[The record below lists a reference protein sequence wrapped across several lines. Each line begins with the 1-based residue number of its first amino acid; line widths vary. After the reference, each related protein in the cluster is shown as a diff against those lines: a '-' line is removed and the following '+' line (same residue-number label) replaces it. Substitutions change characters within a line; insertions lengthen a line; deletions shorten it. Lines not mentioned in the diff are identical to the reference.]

1 MADLGNL
8 KILLD
13 MATTGNLKS
22 TLENVDNRLDK
33 MREKAS
39 SLHLGFDDKSISA
52 FSTKMRDIVGSLQEV
67 SQNAGAKL
75 AEGMR
80 ESVSSSDQL
89 LKVTKELE
97 AAEARL
103 ASSKERSA
111 HLEEERIR
119 RNEKL
124 ADVQRSILKYQEDA
138 ELYNL
143 RHKTGIESKDVE
155 TLTKYLDL
163 IKELKKLD
171 PWNKGT
177 GSETWAATTDETV
190 AIVDRLAKK
199 WNIAREEVEKYFRTF
214 QSYSGHRYDFS
225 FDDKMGLYNLS
236 LSQRT
241 NEFSPGSDEKLKTY
255 KESARAAKDAIKEL
269 ADEEEHLHHVLDETR
284 QKLTSANAEV
294 KEESAEVKR
303 LSEAKKELSKTEGQS
318 SVGAQKEIT
327 SEMKAQVTLSSELEA
342 DFKELLGL
350 VRSIEDAQK
359 GVNKEVEDGK
369 EKKKKA
375 YDLERLHQLAI
386 EKDGQ
391 LAKDQVAVWGQ
402 MEALLKS
409 MVGIDEKYTSELYK
423 QLEAAMEVGGVTR
436 EQLGSLRNLAIEA
449 QRRALEDK
457 KAAQEQEKAA
467 RKQEQAARKQKQNT
481 KEREAAAKRQAQ
493 LETSIIRIET
503 KLLGINELRLSEEA
517 KLLVAK
523 MRSGQI
529 TQEEVNRLNAVL
541 SKEQAILSAENK
553 KGEAVEATNMRFG
566 RQSSLL
572 RQINSYLATYVSVIG
587 AVNLIRNL
595 VRITGEFEA
604 QHVALRSI
612 LQDVAGADRIFYQ
625 LQELAVKSPFTFRNL
640 TDYAKQLSAFSVPM
654 NEIYDTTK
662 RLADVSAGLGVD
674 MSRIILAYGQIRSA
688 SFLRGQEVRQLT
700 EAGIPVLQELAKQ
713 FKEIEGEAISVGK
726 VFDKISA
733 RQVPFEMIEKMFK
746 DLTSE
751 GGKFYEMQEVLAET
765 VKGKVSNLQ
774 DAWEI
779 MLSKVGES
787 NQGFIKGV
795 LDGVTNLIKNYKEL
809 AKAIELAAIAYGTYR
824 TACLAAAQAES
835 MQRLVHIATGKNI
848 MKIPALLTKVTVGLR
863 KIPGGITKIIT
874 KLNPWAIAIAA
885 VTTAVAALYMRHR
898 ELTAHIREAN
908 KITGEAIAK
917 AEAAK
922 SNIEYYVK
930 AMKQAKEGT
939 EEYNRARQEV
949 INQSG
954 AYISATDAERLS
966 LQNVDDVWTNICNH
980 IEEATKLQAMQSVT
994 AEASAKKQEAQ
1005 GNVIS
1010 ELMAYQEKHG
1020 LTSAEFNFIR
1030 DYIRGNKTYEELYK
1044 NPVSQKGRI
1053 FQNAVQWRKE
1063 FEDAERIYEETLAA
1077 ARKKV
1082 EALYGTG
1089 EPAPASTPEPL
1100 SGWRL
1105 RAQDYLNTLAGK
1117 TRGVKISDETN
1128 LADLAENGAKALN
1141 DLRKALELIPDSES
1155 DYKKVED
1162 DIKFWEKLSEAIYG
1176 PGKTEFG
1183 NSTKLTKQNIKD
1195 AAALRKEQ
1203 IDGIKQSVQ
1212 DLKEAKRWYDQLTPL
1227 LGSKNAETLLASFNF
1242 SVPKEGFGKAFQ
1254 GYADQLKA
1262 RGDENGARDVMNW
1275 ANGREVG
1282 DVLDSAKA
1290 IDKYTEALKGLEAQT
1305 KRLNLT
1311 GFAQDLD
1318 KIIVDA
1324 DSKNRQLETNWAQ
1337 KAEELEKAKGGW
1349 IQRYRV
1355 ENEKAT
1361 EEQALAAWERF
1372 YQEQTAIAKKSI
1384 DTQVEYN
1391 RKVAQEQIN
1400 DKANKWLEEMM
1411 KENNINL
1418 NDMGDK
1424 SLEQVNTL
1432 IERLARLASDETL
1445 AGLVPDELKS
1455 DAALIN
1461 VEFSKL
1467 FTTIKKIANTKL
1479 GDLSVE
1485 KMKKTLNGVKAIA
1498 NTLGINSDTSAV
1510 ESSYSTLSQTL
1521 VEVANA
1527 QEDVNAAQ
1535 AKFDDAKVTNDM
1547 DAKAAAYRELAV
1559 AQGILAQKTQSAKD
1573 AQLQYNAAIAM
1584 AGVGAFAS
1592 AMGKVASKMKEYADA
1607 TNDANLSDTAEV
1619 MGAVAQNLN
1628 AAAQGYAAAA
1638 SAGAVAYAWIGAVIG
1653 GVSDLILQI
1662 VDASAKAEKFNAQMR
1677 KAEMSWALSIAAVRN
1692 EYELLQERMNTIF
1705 GTSTIS
1711 KMSGWINLINKQR
1724 KAIYDFNNYVYRSG
1738 DASSRGGNGRDRGG
1752 ASHSSISSF
1761 IGTDVQRLAKYQ
1773 VEIRKGLRQSLI
1785 DVVPELFKENG
1796 EINFDYLET
1805 FKASEFY
1812 NQLDDSMKNLVDKMI
1827 EANNTIKEAMKNM
1840 ADYLTSVF
1848 GQVGADISNSLITA
1862 FEKSGEVAIDTGEIL
1877 SGVAKKFVDD
1887 WTQSFLTTKYLSSL
1901 SDSINDIWMDSSIG
1915 MEEQVSQSLGLVR
1928 DSLYAMQDS
1937 LPYIQQFYEGLE
1949 DQFHWA
1955 DGAGEEIGD
1964 AIKTAMVEQNSSLIA
1979 GYINS
1984 MRADL
1989 SMQRNEIMRNISPAV
2004 TSISSGFNTHLKYME
2019 SVAGNVQ
2026 KIWERLNLLT
2036 SSGSG
2041 VKLNARI

>member
-39 SLHLGFDDKSISA
+39 SLHLGFDDKSVSL

-67 SQNAGAKL
+67 SQNAGAKIT
-75 AEGMR
+75 EGIKQ
-80 ESVSSSDQL
+80 S
-89 LKVTKELE
+89 
-97 AAEARL
+97 AEATK
-103 ASSKERSA
+103 AANTE
-111 HLEEERIR
+111 IR
-119 RNEKL
+119 
-124 ADVQRSILKYQEDA
+124 Q
-138 ELYNL
+138 
-143 RHKTGIESKDVE
+143 
-155 TLTKYLDL
+155 
-163 IKELKKLD
+163 
-171 PWNKGT
+171 
-177 GSETWAATTDETV
+177 
-190 AIVDRLAKK
+190 
-199 WNIAREEVEKYFRTF
+199 
-214 QSYSGHRYDFS
+214 
-225 FDDKMGLYNLS
+225 
-236 LSQRT
+236 
-241 NEFSPGSDEKLKTY
+241 
-255 KESARAAKDAIKEL
+255 
-269 ADEEEHLHHVLDETR
+269 
-284 QKLTSANAEV
+284 
-294 KEESAEVKR
+294 
-303 LSEAKKELSKTEGQS
+303 
-318 SVGAQKEIT
+318 
-327 SEMKAQVTLSSELEA
+327 QVTLSSDLEA
-342 DFKELLGL
+342 LFKEMAGTI
-350 VRSIEDAQK
+350 RTIADAQNTVTTSK
-359 GVNKEVEDGK
+359 RASKTATKEEAEE
-369 EKKKKA
+369 EKKLYDITRLRQIAEEKK
-375 YDLERLHQLAI
+375 
-386 EKDGQ
+386 GQ
-391 LAKDQVAVWGQ
+391 LTADQVAVLKQ
-402 MEALLKS
+402 MESIEKAL
-409 MVGIDEKYTSELYK
+409 VAIDEKYATNLANELKTRMHYD
-423 QLEAAMEVGGVTR
+423 GVTK
-436 EQLGSLRNLAIEA
+436 EQLGTYQAIITRM
-449 QRRALEDK
+449 Q
-457 KAAQEQEKAA
+457 AAMQIEQKAA
-467 RKQEQAARKQKQNT
+467 RQQEQTARKQKQNA

-503 KLLGINELRLSEEA
+503 KLLGINELRLSEETN
-517 KLLVAK
+517 LMVAK

-835 MQRLVHIATGKNI
+835 MQRIVHLATGTRIN
-848 MKIPALLTKVTVGLR
+848 KIYALITKLTVGLR

-1089 EPAPASTPEPL
+1089 EPAPASAPEPL

-1128 LADLAENGAKALN
+1128 LADLAENGAKSLN

-1203 IDGIKQSVQ
+1203 IDSIKQSVQ

-1290 IDKYTEALKGLEAQT
+1290 IEKYTEALKGLEAQT

-1337 KAEELEKAKGGW
+1337 KAEELEKAKSGW

-1361 EEQALAAWERF
+1361 AEEAENAWAKF
-1372 YQEQTAIAKKSI
+1372 YDDQVAMAKKSI
-1384 DTQVEYN
+1384 DTQKEYN

-1400 DKANKWLEEMM
+1400 DKASKWLEEMM

-1418 NDMGDK
+1418 YDMGDK
-1424 SLEQVNTL
+1424 SLEQVNIL
-1432 IERLARLASDETL
+1432 IERLKRLSSDETL
-1445 AGLVPDELKS
+1445 ANLIPDELKS
-1455 DAALIN
+1455 DAAIIN
-1461 VEFSKL
+1461 VEFSEL
-1467 FTTIKKIANTKL
+1467 LSTIKKIANTRI

-1485 KMKKTLNGVKAIA
+1485 KMKKTLSGVKAIA
-1498 NTLGINSDTSAV
+1498 SKLGLNVDLNAV
-1510 ESSYSTLSQTL
+1510 ESSYATLAQAIT
-1521 VEVANA
+1521 EVANA
-1527 QEDVNAAQ
+1527 QEEVNAAQ
-1535 AKFDDAKVTNDM
+1535 KEYEDIKDSDDM
-1547 DAKAAAYRELAV
+1547 DAKATAYRNLAV
-1559 AQGILAQKTQSAKD
+1559 AKGILEKKTRDMAEAQA
-1573 AQLQYNAAIAM
+1573 QYNTAVSM
-1584 AGVGAFAS
+1584 AGLGAFAS
-1592 AMGKVASKMKEYADA
+1592 ALGKVATRMKELAKA
-1607 TNDANLSDTAEV
+1607 TGDKSLEEFGDIASGV
-1619 MGAVAQNLN
+1619 SQNLN
-1628 AAAQGYAAAA
+1628 AAAEGYAMAAQ
-1638 SAGAVAYAWIGAVIG
+1638 AGLGAYSWVGAIIG
-1653 GVSDLILQI
+1653 GVADAIGQVYDY
-1662 VDASAKAEKFNAQMR
+1662 VDRVDEFDYKMGRANSL
-1677 KAEMSWALSIAAVRN
+1677 WAFSVQQVRN
-1692 EYELLQERMNTIF
+1692 EYALLQEQLDTMF
-1705 GTSTIS
+1705 GSASMS
-1711 KMSGWINLINKQR
+1711 KMSGWADVIREQGEILRNFNSGEDYYNFLM
-1724 KAIYDFNNYVYRSG
+1724 DFVNGNVNAHELYNALRFESYKNAQTLAG
-1738 DASSRGGNGRDRGG
+1738 KEFKTWDYNWFEEFFRGEKD
-1752 ASHSSISSF
+1752 
-1761 IGTDVQRLAKYQ
+1761 KYQ
-1773 VEIRKGLRQSLI
+1773 TLAELA
-1785 DVVPELFKENG
+1785 PELFKEDG
-1796 EINFDYLET
+1796 SINFDYLDE
-1805 FKASEFY
+1805 FKKSAWYE
-1812 NQLDDSMKNLVDKMI
+1812 QLSDGWKQTLDEMA
-1827 EANNTIKEAMKNM
+1827 EANKTFEAACKEMK
-1840 ADYLTSVF
+1840 DYLTSIF
-1848 GQVGADISNSLITA
+1848 GDMGASISNSLISA
-1862 FEKSGEVAIDTGEIL
+1862 FEATGEVAIDTGEIL
-1877 SGVAKKFVDD
+1877 SSVAKKFVDD

-1901 SDSINDIWMDSSIG
+1901 SDSINDIWMDSSIS
-1915 MEEQVSQSLGLVR
+1915 MEEQVAQSLGLVR
-1928 DSLYAMQDS
+1928 DSLYSMQES

-2004 TSISSGFNTHLKYME
+2004 TSISTGFDTHLRYME
-2019 SVAGNVQ
+2019 SVAGNVAN
-2026 KIWERLNLLT
+2026 IWDRLNLLT
-2036 SSGSG
+2036 TNGSG
-2041 VKLNARI
+2041 VKINTRM

>member
-39 SLHLGFDDKSISA
+39 SLHLGFDDKSVSA
-52 FSTKMRDIVGSLQEV
+52 FSTQMRDIVGSLQEV

-75 AEGMR
+75 ADGIKQ
-80 ESVSSSDQL
+80 S
-89 LKVTKELE
+89 
-97 AAEARL
+97 AEATK
-103 ASSKERSA
+103 AANTE
-111 HLEEERIR
+111 IR
-119 RNEKL
+119 
-124 ADVQRSILKYQEDA
+124 Q
-138 ELYNL
+138 
-143 RHKTGIESKDVE
+143 
-155 TLTKYLDL
+155 
-163 IKELKKLD
+163 
-171 PWNKGT
+171 
-177 GSETWAATTDETV
+177 
-190 AIVDRLAKK
+190 
-199 WNIAREEVEKYFRTF
+199 
-214 QSYSGHRYDFS
+214 
-225 FDDKMGLYNLS
+225 
-236 LSQRT
+236 
-241 NEFSPGSDEKLKTY
+241 
-255 KESARAAKDAIKEL
+255 
-269 ADEEEHLHHVLDETR
+269 
-284 QKLTSANAEV
+284 
-294 KEESAEVKR
+294 
-303 LSEAKKELSKTEGQS
+303 
-318 SVGAQKEIT
+318 
-327 SEMKAQVTLSSELEA
+327 QVTLSSDLEA
-342 DFKELLGL
+342 LFKEMAGTI
-350 VRSIEDAQK
+350 RTIADAQNTVTTSK
-359 GVNKEVEDGK
+359 RASKTATKEEAEE
-369 EKKKKA
+369 EKKLYDITRLRQIAEEKK
-375 YDLERLHQLAI
+375 
-386 EKDGQ
+386 GQ
-391 LAKDQVAVWGQ
+391 LTADQVAVLKQ
-402 MEALLKS
+402 MESIEKAL
-409 MVGIDEKYTSELYK
+409 VAIDEKYATNLANELKTRMHYD
-423 QLEAAMEVGGVTR
+423 GVTK
-436 EQLGSLRNLAIEA
+436 EQLGTYQAIITRMQAAMQIE
-449 QRRALEDK
+449 QR
-457 KAAQEQEKAA
+457 AARQQEQT
-467 RKQEQAARKQKQNT
+467 ARKQKQNA

-503 KLLGINELRLSEEA
+503 KLLGINELRLSEET

-523 MRSGQI
+523 MRSNQI

-553 KGEAVEATNMRFG
+553 KGEAVEKTNMRFG

-713 FKEIEGEAISVGK
+713 FKEIEGEAVSVGK

-795 LDGVTNLIKNYKEL
+795 LDGVTNLIKNYQEL
-809 AKAIELAAIAYGTYR
+809 AKALELAAIAYGTYR

-835 MQRLVHIATGKNI
+835 MQRLVHLATGTRIN
-848 MKIPALLTKVTVGLR
+848 KIYALITKLTIGLR

-874 KLNPWAIAIAA
+874 KLNPWAIGIAA
-885 VTTAVAALYMRHR
+885 VTTAIAALYMRHR

-908 KITGEAIAK
+908 RVTGEAIAK

-954 AYISATDAERLS
+954 AYINATDAERLS
-966 LQNVDDVWTNICNH
+966 LQNVDDVWVNICNH

-1053 FQNAVQWRKE
+1053 FQNAVQWRKD
-1063 FEDAERIYEETLAA
+1063 FEDAERVYEETLGA

-1100 SGWRL
+1100 TGWRL
-1105 RAQDYLNTLAGK
+1105 RAQEYLNSMAGK

-1141 DLRKALELIPDSES
+1141 DLRKALELIPNSES

-1242 SVPKEGFGKAFQ
+1242 AVPKEGFGKAFQ

-1262 RGDENGARDVMNW
+1262 LGDENGARDVMNW

-1290 IDKYTEALKGLEAQT
+1290 IEKYTEALKGLEAQT

-1337 KAEELEKAKGGW
+1337 KAEELEKAKDGW
-1349 IQRYRV
+1349 IQRYRI
-1355 ENEKAT
+1355 ENEKST
-1361 EEQALAAWERF
+1361 EEEALKAWEDF
-1372 YQEQTAIAKKSI
+1372 YEKQTAIAKKAI
-1384 DTQVEYN
+1384 DTQKEYN
-1391 RKVAQEQIN
+1391 SKVAQEQIN
-1400 DKANKWLEEMM
+1400 DRASKWLEEMM

-1432 IERLARLASDETL
+1432 ITRLEQLASEETL
-1445 AGLVPDELKS
+1445 AGLIPAELKE

-1467 FTTIKKIANTKL
+1467 LSSIKKMANTKL

-1498 NTLGINSDTSAV
+1498 STLGINADTSAV
-1510 ESSYSTLSQTL
+1510 ESSYSTLAQALS
-1521 VEVANA
+1521 EVANA
-1527 QEDVNAAQ
+1527 QEDVNTAMANMDAAQ
-1535 AKFDDAKVTNDM
+1535 EAGSAIDLSQAM
-1547 DAKAAAYRELAV
+1547 DQLSSAQAV
-1559 AQGILAQKTQSAKD
+1559 LAQKTQD
-1573 AQLQYNAAIAM
+1573 AAEAQAQYNAAVAV
-1584 AGVGAFAS
+1584 ASVGALAS
-1592 AMGKVASKMKEYADA
+1592 AVGKVASKMKDLADA
-1607 TNDANLSDTAEV
+1607 AGNKELSEFSDIV
-1619 MGAVAQNLN
+1619 NGISQNLN
-1628 AAAQGYAAAA
+1628 AAAAGYAAAA
-1638 SAGAVAYAWIGAVIG
+1638 SAGAGAYAWIGAVIG
-1653 GVSDLILQI
+1653 GVSDLIIQLANVQTEI
-1662 VDASAKAEKFNAQMR
+1662 NKYNYKMAHANDN
-1677 KAEMSWALSIAAVRN
+1677 WALSVAQVRN
-1692 EYELLQERMNTIF
+1692 EYALLQKQLDTIF
-1705 GTSTIS
+1705 GNATMA
-1711 KMSGWINLINKQR
+1711 KMSGWAQVIKEQG
-1724 KAIYDFNNYVYRSG
+1724 KAIRDFNSG
-1738 DASSRGGNGRDRGG
+1738 DDYIDFLMDVVNGK
-1752 ASHSSISSF
+1752 A
-1761 IGTDVQRLAKYQ
+1761 RLYDLWNSMRFEIYKNAFTLAGKQ
-1773 VEIRKGLRQSLI
+1773 IKVVEKNWFQEMFGDKDQYKSLAEL
-1785 DVVPELFKENG
+1785 VPELFNEDWS
-1796 EINFDYLET
+1796 INFDYLDE
-1805 FKASEFY
+1805 FKKSEWY
-1812 NQLDDSMKNLVDKMI
+1812 NELSDDWKRTLDEMA
-1827 EANNTIKEAMKNM
+1827 EANEAFEKACDEMK
-1840 ADYLTSVF
+1840 DYLTSVF
-1848 GQVGADISNSLITA
+1848 GDMGESISDSLITA
-1862 FEKSGEVAIDTGEIL
+1862 FVESGEVALDTGEIL
-1877 SGVAKKFVDD
+1877 SSVAKKFVSD

-1901 SDSINDIWMDSSIG
+1901 SDSISDIWMDSSVS
-1915 MEEQVSQSLGLVR
+1915 MEEQVAQSLGLVR
-1928 DSLYAMQDS
+1928 DSLYSMQES
-1937 LPYIQQFYEGLE
+1937 LPYIQRFYEGLE

-2004 TSISSGFNTHLKYME
+2004 TSISTGFDTHLKYME
-2019 SVAGNVQ
+2019 SVAGNVAN
-2026 KIWERLNLLT
+2026 IWDRLNLLT
-2036 SSGSG
+2036 TPGNG
-2041 VKLNARI
+2041 VKIDARI